1 MSLNYPTA
9 FWKHDPETESVP
21 DVDISWETSLAWS
34 FDTPGNDPSVI
45 GVTDEFPIKHES
57 SYPFIVNIDPY
68 VFDDEYYSYYGSLTT
83 LVTKIEG
90 DTSSNIDLA
99 SLGFPSDQVFYGW
112 YLNGGINA
120 EGEEYPAPH
129 RAEPWIIE
137 QENEYISLNFEAD
150 AYSALDRDPDYGYDA
165 AIQKYNPFIQSG
177 SATGTFTLTS
187 TTKMEVQV
195 SGLARDSTW
204 TASWNRL
211 GYAQMTMHLYDQS
224 ADTETL
230 LCSGHAP
237 QDERFDSN
245 STPAIGVWDMQQV
258 KLYSGNDLET
268 IINYQGKNGGTKDT
282 DKGAVRSSPNSIVN
296 EDNRTTYVNDNGT
309 GVFFNKGTSTALS
322 AGTYQ
327 VRINASTMDGTYSS
341 GAFYGFKFTFS

>member
-9 FWKHDPETESVP
+9 FWKQDPETESVP

-34 FDTPGNDPSVI
+34 FDTPGNDPGEI
-45 GVTDEFPIKHES
+45 GINEPFPIKHES
-57 SYPFIVNIDPY
+57 SYPFIVDL
-68 VFDDEYYSYYGSLTT
+68 VTTDGEDEYYSYYGPVTT
-83 LVTKIEG
+83 LINKQNG
-90 DTSSNIDLA
+90 DEESDITQDTTL
-99 SLGFPSDQVFYGW
+99 FSDQVYYAW
-112 YLNGGINA
+112 YLSGGINA
-120 EGEEYPAPH
+120 LGEEYTAPH

-150 AYSALDRDPDYGYDA
+150 GDSAKDRSDSEWEDIIPKYSS
-165 AIQKYNPFIQSG
+165 FIQSG

-204 TASWNRL
+204 KTSWNPL
-211 GYAQMTMHLYDQS
+211 GYASMTMHIYDQS

-230 LCSGHAP
+230 LCSGRAP
-237 QDERFDSN
+237 QDERFKEN
-245 STPAIGVWDMQQV
+245 STADIGVWDMQQV
-258 KLYSGNDLET
+258 KLYSGNNLNT
-268 IINYQGKNGGTKDT
+268 IINYEGKGINILNI

-296 EDNRTTYVNDNGT
+296 ENNRTTYVNDNGT
-309 GVFFNKGTSTALS
+309 GVFFNKGNSTPLS

-327 VRINASTMDGTYSS
+327 IRINASTMDGTYSS